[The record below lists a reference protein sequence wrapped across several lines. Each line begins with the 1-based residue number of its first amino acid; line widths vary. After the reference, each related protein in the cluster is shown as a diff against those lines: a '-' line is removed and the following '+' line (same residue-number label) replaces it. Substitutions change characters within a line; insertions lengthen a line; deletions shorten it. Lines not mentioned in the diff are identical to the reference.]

1 MLIINEIWVLF
12 LIGTLIVVTPLF
24 LKRIVFDYRTKGALS
39 KKSVI
44 LVWAFFGVHFMTIA
58 NTALY
63 TPRWAFAS
71 SNPIFTFLGW
81 VLMGMGLFIFVA
93 ALFEF
98 RSFKRMSGLKADKVI
113 STGVYRYSRNP
124 QYLAIFSFL
133 EGLAWKYRSLV
144 ALALV
149 AIFFLLVNSFVVP
162 GEERYLEKMLDD
174 EFTRYKETV
183 RRWL

>member
-1 MLIINEIWVLF
+1 MLTIDEIWVLF
-12 LIGTLIVVTPLF
+12 LIGTSIIATPFF

-39 KKSVI
+39 NKSVV

-71 SNPIFTFLGW
+71 GNPICTILGL
-81 VLMGMGLFIFVA
+81 VLMGFGVFIFVA
-93 ALFEF
+93 ALYEF
-98 RSFKRMSGLKADKVI
+98 RSFKRLSGLKADKVI

-133 EGLAWKYRSLV
+133 EGLAWQYRSLA

-149 AIFFLLVNSFVVP
+149 AVSFLLVNSFIVP
-162 GEERYLEKMLDD
+162 GEERYLEKMLSE